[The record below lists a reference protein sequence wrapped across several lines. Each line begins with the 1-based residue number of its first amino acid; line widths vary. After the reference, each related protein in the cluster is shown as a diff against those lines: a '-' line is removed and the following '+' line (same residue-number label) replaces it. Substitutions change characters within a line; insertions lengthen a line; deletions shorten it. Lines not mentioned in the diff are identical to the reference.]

1 MMKFLAWLTE
11 GFINTF
17 GITRPRP
24 EQQRTAQLVIG
35 GFLLTF
41 ILLAVAIVA
50 FFLVELHA
58 GH

>member
-50 FFLVELHA
+50 FFLVELHG